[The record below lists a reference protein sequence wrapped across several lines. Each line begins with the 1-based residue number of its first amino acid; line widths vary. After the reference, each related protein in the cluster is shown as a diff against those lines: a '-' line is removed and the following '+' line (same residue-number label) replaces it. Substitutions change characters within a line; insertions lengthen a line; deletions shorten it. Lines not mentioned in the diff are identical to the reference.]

1 MCVRVSVC
9 ECVCHSMCVCVCV
22 SVCHHS
28 HYSVSLSVSVSVC
41 QCDSPSV
48 SVESPLS
55 QSVRSSH
62 PCVTDSVPAK
72 VGERSK
78 CASGGGWVVGSVSQC
93 SDTSHR
99 LSLFLAFPA
108 ATPLLKCEKF
118 AGYIL
123 FYLFA

>member
-1 MCVRVSVC
+1 MSQYV
-9 ECVCHSMCVCVCV
+9 CVCVCV
-22 SVCHHS
+22 CLSVCL
-28 HYSVSLSVSVSVC
+28 SVITVTTVSVSVC

-118 AGYIL
+118 GYIL